1 MTAPGTAAELT
12 ALADHIDTKLGDEYA
27 DRQYICEET
36 ERKLRDIASRMPGRV
51 PAPAAAT
58 PLETEAQARELPAVR
73 AIYDAMHERLGVADE
88 MCARLIT
95 DACGAAGVE
104 LGAYDRRI
112 VPWLAGWEPQTCA
125 VVAGLITRA
134 TGTDAGL
141 APEQLATLGQALAD
155 AIEWRHPA
163 EFHCA
168 DCDAATLCPDHAGDL
183 DRADAYRALA
193 RALGIEAER

>member
-58 PLETEAQARELPAVR
+58 PLETEAQAREP
-73 AIYDAMHERLGVADE
+73 
-88 MCARLIT
+88 
-95 DACGAAGVE
+95 CGAAGVE

-112 VPWLAGWEPQTCA
+112 VAWLAGWEPQTCA